1 MRSVSKRNVDYFE
14 LFTDCITLTL
24 NAAIELQ
31 TALSNGII
39 QKSELKRIGN
49 LARECDI
56 LEHQCLKVVDT
67 AFITPIDR
75 ADIVELVRAIAY
87 LTNSIDT
94 AANMICILQIKPIN
108 TYLISFA
115 ECIVKACRILDLLIQ
130 LLKQHKKNREKI
142 KKYIS
147 GIKQIKK
154 ESTPIFIDSI
164 ERLFT
169 QERDTVRLIKQ
180 KDAYELLIAALDRCM
195 DIVNIVETIVVA
207 KF

>member
-142 KKYIS
+142 KNYIS

-154 ESTPIFIDSI
+154 ESTRIFIDSI